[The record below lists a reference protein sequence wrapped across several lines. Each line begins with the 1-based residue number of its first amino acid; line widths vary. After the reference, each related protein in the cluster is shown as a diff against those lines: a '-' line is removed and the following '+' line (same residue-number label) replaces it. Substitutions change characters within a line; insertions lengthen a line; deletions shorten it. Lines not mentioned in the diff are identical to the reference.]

1 MPDLFETTQIP
12 DDPEHWDALAERIAA
27 TAVDRSSV
35 DGLYWLASSRV
46 GWLAA
51 SLLVAAVLAF
61 VVGPGRD
68 SSATNVSV
76 NWAQALAPAD
86 KIGRTIV
93 SRDDPP
99 AIGALLISKAE
110 GGKR

>member
-1 MPDLFETTQIP
+1 MADLFETTQIP
-12 DDPEHWDALAERIAA
+12 DDPEHWDALAERVAA
-27 TAVDRSSV
+27 TAVDRARMN
-35 DGLYWLASSRV
+35 GLHWLASSRA

-51 SLLVAAVLAF
+51 SLLVAAVLA
-61 VVGPGRD
+61 VVMGPGRD
-68 SSATNVSV
+68 SSATNVRE

-86 KIGRTIV
+86 QVGRTIV

-99 AIGALLISKAE
+99 AIGALLISAG